1 MIPVFLSIQSKKNE
15 VIAFIRELN
24 TIIDREDFDINTNFT
39 LIKKNKPGDDEHS
52 TNYTIIDLEYD
63 TYDVIE
69 RIRELTLSEYSETKI
84 DYDDL
89 NPPLLFV
96 FGKTINNKLVYI
108 KLKIKENQNKYI
120 FCVSFHYAK
129 DKMNFP
135 YA

>member
-1 MIPVFLSIQSKKNE
+1 MILVFLSIQSKKNE
-15 VIAFIRELN
+15 VISFIKELN
-24 TIIDREDFDINTNFT
+24 TIIDRKDFDINKNFT
-39 LIKKNKPGDDEHS
+39 LIKKNKLDDDEHS
-52 TNYTIIDLEYD
+52 TSFTIIDLEYD

-69 RIRELTLSEYSETKI
+69 KIKELSLSEYSETKI

-96 FGKTINNKLVYI
+96 FGKIINNKLVYI

-120 FCVSFHYAK
+120 LCVSFHYAK
-129 DKMNFP
+129 DEMNFP